1 MSKIDETN
9 RLILNILQKDGAI
22 TNAELAKRIGLA
34 PASTLERVKK
44 LEKTGIIKKY
54 VALADSE
61 KIGKG
66 ITAFVEI
73 SMNDHSAETIK
84 RFNHDIIKI
93 PEVLECYHI
102 SGDKDYL
109 LKVVTDSIK
118 NYEVVALEKLAVIP
132 HVGKISTLFV
142 LSTIKSET
150 AIYLNN

>member
-9 RLILNILQKDGAI
+9 KQILNILQEDGAI

-44 LEKTGIIKKY
+44 LERTGIIKKY
-54 VALADSE
+54 VALVDSE

-66 ITAFVEI
+66 IIAFVEI
-73 SMNDHSAETIK
+73 SLNDHSAETIK
-84 RFNHDIIKI
+84 QFNHDIIKI

-109 LKVVTDSIK
+109 LKVATDSIK

-150 AIYLNN
+150 SIYLNN

>member
-1 MSKIDETN
+1 
-9 RLILNILQKDGAI
+9 
-22 TNAELAKRIGLA
+22 
-34 PASTLERVKK
+34 
-44 LEKTGIIKKY
+44 
-54 VALADSE
+54 
-61 KIGKG
+61 
-66 ITAFVEI
+66 
-73 SMNDHSAETIK
+73 MNDHSAETIK

-109 LKVVTDSIK
+109 LKVATDSIK

>member
-54 VALADSE
+54 VALVDSE

-109 LKVVTDSIK
+109 LKVATDSIK